1 MRFWCNSCV
10 KCHQRKGWQ
19 GLATYQNQTVRVH
32 ATDVAT
38 LALIRSHLEN
48 KESYRMQ
55 QLLQFLRKEL
65 PKCVP
70 LPDEKNIRYFIENE
84 RKR

>member
-1 MRFWCNSCV
+1 M
-10 KCHQRKGWQ
+10 
-19 GLATYQNQTVRVH
+19 H
-32 ATDVAT
+32 ATDVSIHGKWDYKYGQRSKS
-38 LALIRSHLEN
+38 LDECEKALIRSHLEN

-70 LPDEKNIRYFIENE
+70 LPDEKNIRYFIGNE